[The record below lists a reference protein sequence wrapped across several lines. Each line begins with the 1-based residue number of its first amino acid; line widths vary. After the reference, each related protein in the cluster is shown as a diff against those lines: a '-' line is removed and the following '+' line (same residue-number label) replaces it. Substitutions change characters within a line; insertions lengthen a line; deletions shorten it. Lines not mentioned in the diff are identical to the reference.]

1 MSGKFFERSNIY
13 VDLTL
18 AYHWIHYDHVWNL
31 FSSSI
36 TQHVCKA
43 KRCVHHNRN
52 DIPIKSR
59 NIKQELEA
67 NQKNHWY
74 WHCLSILTHTHYFC
88 HNNNNNSNTIEN
100 SIFPKQESEKKY
112 FTYVIKSKTE
122 RCELVDSWYMSQ
134 CMFGT
139 FLWRPKTWL
148 FSISML
154 FFLVFLKVVFF
165 SFLFIH

>member
-67 NQKNHWY
+67 NQKTIDIGIVYPY
-74 WHCLSILTHTHYFC
+74 WHIHTT
-88 HNNNNNSNTIEN
+88 SATTITTT
-100 SIFPKQESEKKY
+100 Q
-112 FTYVIKSKTE
+112 T
-122 RCELVDSWYMSQ
+122 Q
-134 CMFGT
+134 
-139 FLWRPKTWL
+139 
-148 FSISML
+148 
-154 FFLVFLKVVFF
+154 
-165 SFLFIH
+165 